1 MPRFFDI
8 VHRSNI
14 IFLFAFQLFYREQ
27 SVFRKSTLTLFF
39 EKSLKS
45 ITKTGHIDQEE
56 NTWKLLDAVSHS
68 RYFYCIFNGTGNHD
82 STESGEVAQPLKRL
96 EDIRTLEILLSNQCH
111 WPAF

>member
-1 MPRFFDI
+1 MPRFLILYTGAILF
-8 VHRSNI
+8 
-14 IFLFAFQLFYREQ
+14 FLFAFQLFYGEQ

-68 RYFYCIFNGTGNHD
+68 
-82 STESGEVAQPLKRL
+82 
-96 EDIRTLEILLSNQCH
+96 
-111 WPAF
+111 